1 MFDLFSNEMH
11 RWRTISFTLD
21 NNLSRQFIATV
32 DSKAQMLEELELV
45 FEEPSSGSAAEV
57 SVILRSFAKLRNLAW
72 SGDLSA
78 QSLRNIPFHA
88 LTRIYVAS
96 NNITQDVVACLSQC
110 TTALEIQWERV
121 DCWDS
126 PSVCGLP
133 QVTLHHLQSLKLTG
147 FGDLACILSRLTL
160 PSLKRLCLETRSKT
174 RDHRLLEDFFNRS
187 SCSLQH
193 FVFNDD
199 CLDQESVVN
208 YLTIPFL
215 ETIPDIQVYVGE
227 SRHVNAFRRMQQL
240 KDSQDTPTFRR
251 LQISYPTC
259 IPAFTWK

>member
-1 MFDLFSNEMH
+1 MCRQAPLLLCQVCRHWRKVALSLPLLWCSLCGTRPFTLHPAFIELWLARSHGLPLSLSLAQWYHDTPKFRAHAYKMFDLFSNEMH

-45 FEEPSSGSAAEV
+45 FEEPNSGSAAEV
-57 SVILRSFAKLRNLAW
+57 SVVLRSFAKLRNLAW

-133 QVTLHHLQSLKLTG
+133 QMTLHHLQSLKLTG
-147 FGDLACILSRLTL
+147 FGDLACILSRLTA
-160 PSLKRLCLETRSKT
+160 PLCL
-174 RDHRLLEDFFNRS
+174 L
-187 SCSLQH
+187 
-193 FVFNDD
+193 
-199 CLDQESVVN
+199 
-208 YLTIPFL
+208 
-215 ETIPDIQVYVGE
+215 
-227 SRHVNAFRRMQQL
+227 
-240 KDSQDTPTFRR
+240 
-251 LQISYPTC
+251 
-259 IPAFTWK
+259 

>member
-1 MFDLFSNEMH
+1 MPFAMYNG
-11 RWRTISFTLD
+11 IG
-21 NNLSRQFIATV
+21 NTV
-32 DSKAQMLEELELV
+32 GTCRLLGFAVCLWITTND
-45 FEEPSSGSAAEV
+45 PSSSAV
-57 SVILRSFAKLRNLAW
+57 PKIDGIWRS
-72 SGDLSA
+72 
-78 QSLRNIPFHA
+78 
-88 LTRIYVAS
+88 
-96 NNITQDVVACLSQC
+96 CLYF
-110 TTALEIQWERV
+110 I
-121 DCWDS
+121 S
-126 PSVCGLP
+126 PHG
-133 QVTLHHLQSLKLTG
+133 
-147 FGDLACILSRLTL
+147 ATL

-215 ETIPDIQVYVGE
+215 ETIPDIQAYVGE